1 MIENPKKR
9 AYEPQKPPSKLEKW
23 QVDAGINEILL
34 ETPVNRLTTD
44 ISASTKRPEISKPL
58 KDKEVVS
65 PNISSSDN
73 SINLVNKITNLDEL
87 RLAVSEYEGC
97 SLKNTAT
104 NLVFSDGNENA
115 RVMLVG
121 EAPGADEDRQ
131 GKPFVGVSGQL
142 LDKMLSSIGLDRSSV
157 YISNI
162 IPWRP
167 PGNRQ
172 PTPKEID
179 LCLPFIRRHIQLVN
193 PLVLILV
200 GGTAAKSLLDKKE
213 GIMRL
218 RGRWFEYAADESDII
233 IPAIPT
239 FHPAFLLRSPVQKS
253 NAWKDLIQIKRK
265 LTELGIE

>member
-9 AYEPQKPPSKLEKW
+9 AYEPQKPPSQLEKW

-34 ETPVNRLTTD
+34 ETPVNRLAAD
-44 ISASTKRPEISKPL
+44 ISASTKRLEMSKPL
-58 KDKEVVS
+58 KGKEVVS
-65 PNISSSDN
+65 PNISFLDN

-97 SLKNTAT
+97 SLKNTAS

-142 LDKMLSSIGLDRSSV
+142 LDKMLSSIGLD
-157 YISNI
+157 
-162 IPWRP
+162 PWRP

-193 PLVLILV
+193 PLVLVLV

-218 RGRWFEYAADESDII
+218 RGRWFEYAADESDTI
-233 IPAIPT
+233 IPALPI

-253 NAWKDLIQIKRK
+253 NSWKDLIHIKRK

>member
-1 MIENPKKR
+1 MKILKKR
-9 AYEPQKPPSKLEKW
+9 AYEPQKPPSQFEKW

-44 ISASTKRPEISKPL
+44 ISASTKSPKISKPL
-58 KDKEVVS
+58 KDEAVVS
-65 PNISSSDN
+65 PNISFSDN

-97 SLKNTAT
+97 SLRNTAT

-167 PGNRQ
+167 R
-172 PTPKEID
+172 
-179 LCLPFIRRHIQLVN
+179 
-193 PLVLILV
+193 
-200 GGTAAKSLLDKKE
+200 KS
-213 GIMRL
+213 
-218 RGRWFEYAADESDII
+218 A
-233 IPAIPT
+233 T
-239 FHPAFLLRSPVQKS
+239 
-253 NAWKDLIQIKRK
+253 NTKRN
-265 LTELGIE
+265 

>member
-1 MIENPKKR
+1 MMENNKKDAHEPKKSCS
-9 AYEPQKPPSKLEKW
+9 QLEEW

-34 ETPVNRLTTD
+34 ETPVNRLTAD
-44 ISASTKRPEISKPL
+44 IHASAKRPEVSKSL
-58 KDKEVVS
+58 KNKEVKS
-65 PNISSSDN
+65 PNISLSDN
-73 SINLVNKITNLDEL
+73 SINLVSKITNLDEL
-87 RLAVSEYEGC
+87 RLAVSEFEGC

-104 NLVFSDGNENA
+104 NLVFSDGDENA

-179 LCLPFIRRHIQLVN
+179 LCLPFIRRHIQLIN
-193 PLVLILV
+193 PLVLVLV

-218 RGRWFEYAADESDII
+218 RGRWFEYAADESDTS
-233 IPAIPT
+233 IPALPI
-239 FHPAFLLRSPVQKS
+239 FHPAFLLRSPVQKF

-265 LTELGIE
+265 LMELGIE

>member
-1 MIENPKKR
+1 M
-9 AYEPQKPPSKLEKW
+9 
-23 QVDAGINEILL
+23 
-34 ETPVNRLTTD
+34 
-44 ISASTKRPEISKPL
+44 
-58 KDKEVVS
+58 
-65 PNISSSDN
+65 
-73 SINLVNKITNLDEL
+73 VNKITNCDEL

-179 LCLPFIRRHIQLVN
+179 LCLPFIRRHIQLIN
-193 PLVLILV
+193 PSVLVLV
-200 GGTAAKSLLDKKE
+200 GGTAAKSLLDKKLSLPAYDQCLKASH
-213 GIMRL
+213 IFNL
-218 RGRWFEYAADESDII
+218 LDSRGVISVAERTGYINRIRELAKGSGSIWLS
-233 IPAIPT
+233 
-239 FHPAFLLRSPVQKS
+239 S
-253 NAWKDLIQIKRK
+253 QIEK
-265 LTELGIE
+265 